1 MEVLVFGQSRPIKVP
16 DIGFPIHY
24 AGHLYADLSLRILY
38 SAADAMIIPYR
49 QDNLP
54 NTGAEAL
61 ACGTPVI
68 AFDTCGL
75 PDIVCHKTTGW
86 LAKPFDTEDLASGI
100 KWVLDSEERNRD
112 LSVNARSY
120 AESKFS
126 APIIANQ
133 YIDLYRSILI

>member
-1 MEVLVFGQSRPIKVP
+1 
-16 DIGFPIHY
+16 
-24 AGHLYADLSLRILY
+24 
-38 SAADAMIIPYR
+38 
-49 QDNLP
+49 
-54 NTGAEAL
+54 L

-75 PDIVCHKTTGW
+75 PDIVCHKTTGR

-133 YIDLYRSILI
+133 YIDLYRSIPI